1 MTESSKKV
9 VVGMS
14 GGVDSSVAAA
24 LLQDEGY
31 EVIGVSMNFLS
42 CNNPAERSCC
52 STRDR
57 EDARSVCEQLSI
69 EHRVVDLRLQF
80 KEKVILPFVESY
92 LKGLTPSP
100 CILCNEEIKFR
111 ALLDVAKEVGAGYIS
126 TGHYAKVTHENGSA
140 SLLKAD
146 DRVKDQS
153 YFLFRIKQ
161 EELSKTIFPLGS
173 LSKSEVRKIAAEKN
187 LRTHEKVESQEVC
200 FVTNDDYASFVED
213 HPSSKVLGPGNFV
226 DLSGNV
232 VGKHKGIHYYT
243 IGQRRGL
250 GFGIGKRQYV
260 ISIDPLKNEVVLG
273 SDDDL
278 LCSEMNV
285 GNVNWIE
292 NESDGNQ
299 MVTVKIRSTHEG
311 EMAELVKIDE
321 EKFLVKFEKPVRAVA
336 PGQAAV
342 FYDGNHVLGGG
353 WIE

>member
-1 MTESSKKV
+1 MNLRPKKV
-9 VVGMS
+9 VIGMS

-24 LLQDEGY
+24 LLRDASY
-31 EVIGVSMNFLS
+31 EVVGVSMNFLS

-52 STRDR
+52 SARDR

-69 EHRVVDLRLQF
+69 EHYVIDLRAQF
-80 KEKVILPFVESY
+80 KEKVIVPFVGSY

-100 CILCNEEIKFR
+100 CILCNEEIKFQ
-111 ALLDVAKEVGAGYIS
+111 ALLNVAKEVGAKYIS
-126 TGHYAKVTHENGSA
+126 TGHYAKVTHENGKSY
-140 SLLKAD
+140 LLKGD

-161 EELSKTIFPLGS
+161 EELSKTIFPLGN
-173 LSKSEVRKIAAEKN
+173 LSKSEVRKIASEKN
-187 LRTHEKVESQEVC
+187 LKTREKVESQEVC
-200 FVTNDDYASFVED
+200 FVTNDDYAAFVED

-226 DLSGNV
+226 NLSGTV

-250 GFGIGKRQYV
+250 GFGTGKRQYV

-278 LCSEMNV
+278 LCSEMTV
-285 GNVNWIE
+285 GNVHWICDIVGI
-292 NESDGNQ
+292 ESI
-299 MVTVKIRSTHEG
+299 VTVKIRSTHEG
-311 EMAELVKIDE
+311 EIAQLLKISKD
-321 EKFLVKFEKPVRAVA
+321 KFLVKFENPVRAVA